1 MHSWEVLNH
10 QLNWQLA
17 NWNTFKNRL
26 LDRESLLGGRET
38 KKEKKKKPKDHP
50 CLLRFSKAA
59 VSQVGLPRKQV
70 LK

>member
-38 KKEKKKKPKDHP
+38 KKEKKKKTQRP
-50 CLLRFSKAA
+50 S
-59 VSQVGLPRKQV
+59 LPA
-70 LK
+70 